1 VIRRKFRRAVTDS
14 ESEVRYD
21 PVAKPGVA
29 NLLSILAAATDD
41 KPEALAGNYSQYGP
55 LKDDAAEAVVELL
68 RPLQQR
74 FAELA
79 ADPAETT
86 RILATGAAKARAMAG
101 PTITRARERLGL
113 PLL

>member
-1 VIRRKFRRAVTDS
+1 M
-14 ESEVRYD
+14 
-21 PVAKPGVA
+21 
-29 NLLSILAAATDD
+29 
-41 KPEALAGNYSQYGP
+41 
-55 LKDDAAEAVVELL
+55 VELL

-86 RILATGAAKARAMAG
+86 RILAKGAAKARAMAG

-113 PLL
+113 PPL